1 MKMSAAKIEAALNRQ
16 RGRDG
21 LRLPATDIPALAEQI
36 HRRFHSEVGA
46 AAALLSID
54 MQKLVTRA
62 EVEATLELIAEVNS
76 RRRKKPYWRG
86 DGWDPS
92 WVRRDPRWFGH
103 PDHWYVPV
111 GLGLWQNSP
120 WPGLGPLRFSGDAD
134 RVTRISLTMRSTPV
148 GFTATLKKFRSEV
161 QVAALIIWPDSRSD
175 ATAWAHER
183 TEPVEIVQERHGRKV
198 TLAITAAVSGHV
210 REPPEHHFTLTAV
223 PDVTHQAA

>member
-1 MKMSAAKIEAALNRQ
+1 MSATKIEAALNRQ

-21 LRLPATDIPALAEQI
+21 LRLPATDIPALAKQI
-36 HRRFHSEVGA
+36 HLRFHSEVGA

-62 EVEATLELIAEVNS
+62 EVEATLELIAEANS
-76 RRRKKPYWRG
+76 RRREKPYWRG
-86 DGWDPS
+86 DGWDPA
-92 WVRRDPRWFGH
+92 WVRRDPRWFGR

-111 GLGLWQNSP
+111 GKGLWLNSP

-134 RVTRISLTMRSTPV
+134 RVTRISLAMRSTPE
-148 GFTATLKKFRSEV
+148 GFAATLRKFRSEV
-161 QVAALIIWPDSRSD
+161 QVAGLIIWPDSRSD
-175 ATAWAHER
+175 ATALAQDCK
-183 TEPVEIVQERHGRKV
+183 EPLETVQEKHGRKV

-223 PDVTHQAA
+223 PDVTQQAA